1 MGFVSGLLT
10 NEFCKELFVELIES
24 EPQFNDLAPLND
36 RDINSRFAG
45 GGTLAAASAQLGRW
59 AQKQLLQYSPLTGE
73 LCLCSQSPDSRQ
85 WSSRS
90 SSV

>member
-1 MGFVSGLLT
+1 MLVGFVSGLLT

-45 GGTLAAASAQLGRW
+45 GGGTLAATSAQLGRRTP
-59 AQKQLLQYSPLTGE
+59 KQLQPAY
-73 LCLCSQSPDSRQ
+73 R
-85 WSSRS
+85 
-90 SSV
+90 